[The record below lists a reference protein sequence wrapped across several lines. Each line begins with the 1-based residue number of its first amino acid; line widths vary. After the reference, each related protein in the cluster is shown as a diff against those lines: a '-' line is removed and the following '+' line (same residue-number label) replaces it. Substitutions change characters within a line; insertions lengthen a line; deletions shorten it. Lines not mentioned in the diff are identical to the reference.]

1 MKNFKSTAWI
11 LPLFIPELRSS
22 LLSLGRV
29 QARLTLLL
37 LTCSLA
43 SCLTNNISEAERFE
57 ASVRKEL
64 PFRIDSLRW
73 FDGVDMATYQFAD
86 QGYIP
91 TLPDAEIGMN
101 GDVSVYRTFDFQ
113 NTSPQTEDKVWR
125 NVVVSK
131 KNQRIICIDR
141 YLRDGR
147 THGYVYV
154 LQCETKKFPT
164 LGQYHWDV
172 SDPHNIESAGAA
184 LDHLRDLTLKRI
196 KGNGH
201 YAVPASQDD
210 YWALMFH
217 ADSLFAD
224 GLYAEAKQIYDLA
237 FTEER
242 YILPS
247 QLSTVAKKMMAIRND
262 EVAQVFLNHRVQI
275 EKDYYDEPSSCPFP
289 QLRDTFELRKQKW
302 NYNLPLK
309 EKLEWIFE
317 RDQYDRTLWN
327 QTANRHPE
335 QTHRNEMLRVRTWNT
350 DSINLITVNEVLSEG
365 GFPRK
370 SQVGEFALL
379 AVWLVFQHNPLE
391 QQQAFLPQ
399 LEEAVR
405 NGDIAPMYL
414 AMLKDRIDIREGR
427 PQKYG
432 TQWGPDGL
440 CPLLDASR
448 VNEWRKEVGLP
459 PIATTHS
466 SSTRSQ

>member
-1 MKNFKSTAWI
+1 MTKKK
-11 LPLFIPELRSS
+11 
-22 LLSLGRV
+22 
-29 QARLTLLL
+29 LLL
-37 LTCSLA
+37 GAAALALVFLTGCQ
-43 SCLTNNISEAERFE
+43 TNNISEAQRFE
-57 ASVRKEL
+57 TSIQKEL
-64 PFRIDSLRW
+64 PFRIDTLRW
-73 FDGVDMATYQFAD
+73 FDGVDMATYQFASQD
-86 QGYIP
+86 YVP
-91 TLPDAEIGMN
+91 TLPDAEIGLN

-113 NTSPQTEDKVWR
+113 KASRQTEDKVWR

-147 THGYVYV
+147 TQGYVYV

-184 LDHLRDLTLKRI
+184 LEHLRDLTLRRI
-196 KGNGH
+196 KGSGG
-201 YAVPASQDD
+201 YTTPASQDD
-210 YWALMFH
+210 YWTLMFH

-237 FTEER
+237 FTEDR

-247 QLSTVAKKMMAIRND
+247 QLSTVAKKMMAIRNN
-262 EVAQVFLNHRVQI
+262 EAAQNYFNHRVQM
-275 EKDYYDEPSSCPFP
+275 EKDFYEEPSACPYP
-289 QLRDTFELRKQKW
+289 ELRDTFEQRKQTW

-309 EKLEWIFE
+309 QKLEWIFE
-317 RDQYDRTLWN
+317 RDQYDRMLWSL
-327 QTANRHPE
+327 TANRHPE
-335 QTHRNEMLRVRTWNT
+335 QTRRNDMLRARAWDT
-350 DSINLITVNEVLSEG
+350 DSTNLVMVNEVLSEI

-370 SQVGEFALL
+370 SQVGEFGLL

-391 QQQAFLPQ
+391 QQERFLPQ

-405 NGDIAPMYL
+405 RGDIAPMYL

-432 TQWGPDGL
+432 TQSGPDGL

-459 PIATTHS
+459 PIEIK
-466 SSTRSQ
+466 